1 MFGASQIIPDRK
13 AGAMLLITF
22 KAIIG
27 TQIVYS
33 LAGDIRAIH
42 LARLDQ
48 LLSQAI
54 VRDMTVCFDMAA
66 VLSLDAG
73 AFRFFTEGPG
83 RTAAIE
89 APPQALDSGRNDVA
103 SHDSGGG

>member
-1 MFGASQIIPDRK
+1 
-13 AGAMLLITF
+13 MLLITF

-33 LAGDIRAIH
+33 LAGDVRAIH

-48 LLSQAI
+48 LLNQAI
-54 VRDMTVCFDMAA
+54 ARDMSVCFDMAA

-73 AFRFFTEGPG
+73 AFRFFTEGLG
-83 RTAAIE
+83 RVAAVE

-103 SHDSGGG
+103 SRERDGG